1 MGEKVSSTC
10 YIFGG
15 YTEEFS
21 LEILK
26 KIKEEDF
33 IICADKGVL
42 TAKRYGINPNL
53 IIGDF
58 DSYKGEIIYNC
69 NVIRLPEEKDDTDLH
84 YAAKKAAELGFEK
97 VVLSGVTGGR
107 LDMTLATIATLS
119 LLDSKGVKA
128 TVLDSS
134 QQIFITHTSLTI
146 KRPDYN
152 AHLSVFPMGDRAE
165 GVSIKGAYYS
175 VDNLTLTQD
184 FPIGV
189 SNFFLKDSVQI
200 SVNKGTVIVLLVKK
214 D

>member
-15 YTEEFS
+15 YTKEFS

-26 KIKEEDF
+26 RIKEEDF
-33 IICADKGVL
+33 VICADKGVL
-42 TAKRYGINPNL
+42 TAKRYGIKPDL

-58 DSYKGEIIYNC
+58 DSYKGEISYNC
-69 NVIRLPEEKDDTDLH
+69 DVIRLPEEKDDTDLH
-84 YAAKKAAELGFEK
+84 YAAKKAAELGFKK

-107 LDMTLATIATLS
+107 LDMSLATIGTLS
-119 LLDSKGVKA
+119 FLNNKGINA
-128 TVLDSS
+128 TVLDIS

-152 AHLSVFPMGDRAE
+152 AHLSVFPVGDRAE

-175 VDNLTLTQD
+175 VDDVTLTQD

-189 SNFFLKDSVQI
+189 SNSFLEDSVYI
-200 SVNKGTVIVLLVKK
+200 TVKRGTVIILLVKK
-214 D
+214 R